1 MQQTHRTATGEGAGL
16 RSPDLLRAIIAGVLM
31 GLANLVPGISGGTM
45 LVVSGVY
52 TRFID
57 AISDLTRM
65 RLRLGSL
72 ILLGAIAG
80 GAGAAIVLLAGPI
93 AALMV
98 THRWAMYALFIG
110 LTWGS
115 VPVLLALLPRRDRR
129 VWIGAIAGIATMVLL
144 AVLQERGATAGGL
157 GSGPIML
164 GLAGVA
170 GASAMILPGVSG
182 AYLLLLLG
190 QYLPILESIR
200 RLKDA
205 VHAGDPSAILAE
217 TGVILPVAIGVVVGI
232 VVVSN
237 LLRWLLHRYEALT
250 LGVLLGLVVGAPAGL
265 YPFKRGIEPTPGEVI
280 RGELVTQENIEE
292 FIAKPSRWREQAYAP
307 TPGQVLAAAGLI
319 VLGGAVTLGI
329 ARLGREPAPDADG
342 GRSG

>member
-1 MQQTHRTATGEGAGL
+1 MVH
-16 RSPDLLRAIIAGVLM
+16 SPVSEPTPRPRAPLVELVRGVLAGVLM

-57 AISDLTRM
+57 AISDLTR
-65 RLRLGSL
+65 LRFRPAS
-72 ILLGAIAG
+72 IALLGAIV
-80 GAGAAIVLLAGPI
+80 AGALCAIVLLAGPI
-93 AALMV
+93 ASLMV
-98 THRWAMYALFIG
+98 SHRWVMYALFIG

-115 VPVLLALLPRRDRR
+115 VPVLLALAPRGDRR
-129 VWIGAIAGIATMVLL
+129 VWIGASAGVVCMVLL
-144 AVLQERGATAGGL
+144 AILQERGASAGGG
-157 GSGPIML
+157 GSGMAML
-164 GLAGVA
+164 FLAGVA

-200 RLKDA
+200 RVKEALR
-205 VHAGDPSAILAE
+205 AGDPSQIMGE
-217 TGVILPVAIGVVVGI
+217 MGVVVPVGLG
-232 VVVSN
+232 VVAGVVGVSN

-280 RGELVTQENIEE
+280 RGVVVTQENLDA
-292 FIAKPSRWREQAYAP
+292 FLDKPSRWREEAY
-307 TPGQVLAAAGLI
+307 TPGPAQIAGACGLI
-319 VLGGAVTLGI
+319 VLGGAITMAI
-329 ARLGREPAPDADG
+329 ARIGR
-342 GRSG
+342 GRSEDTGEKA